1 MKRTLLILYVLAFTL
16 PLTGCSSDLLSSR
29 RDMERL
35 RPIQTMGLD
44 LGEDGYTISVSTGI
58 GPNEYPPLVMSDYG
72 PSIEDTITTL
82 QNDSPQDELF
92 YAHVQY
98 ILLGES
104 VMQSGILPVLEW
116 VERSPTMRLGT
127 PIFAVRGS
135 AADAVTASGE
145 NTDITMLL
153 ASLEREQQTRG
164 EPIYTLREIATDLYE
179 RGNTLCLSVVLK
191 SSEETVPVGSD
202 AALSVIPAG
211 YAVLED
217 GVITAY
223 LTEEESKGA
232 VIAHQAGNGMKI
244 TSAGHTLSLL
254 GSRTDFSGEWDGGT
268 LTGILIDCELE
279 TGILERSP
287 GAETD
292 ITQLQSELSDTV
304 TGWLRAVAERSQALS
319 CDFLCMETSVLK
331 NAPNE
336 SDEVTWD
343 EIFPTLPITVQ
354 VKTHIDKSY
363 DISG

>member
-1 MKRTLLILYVLAFTL
+1 MKRTLLILYMLVFSVL
-16 PLTGCSSDLLSSR
+16 LTGCEGDLFASR

-35 RPIQTMGLD
+35 RPIQTLGID
-44 LGEDGYTISVSTGI
+44 LGEDGYIISVSTGI
-58 GPNEYPPLVMSDYG
+58 GPNEYPPLVMSDFG

-104 VMQSGILPVLEW
+104 LTQSGILPVLDW

-164 EPIYTLREIATDLYE
+164 EPIYTLREVATDLYE
-179 RGNTLCLSVVLK
+179 RGNTLFLSVVLK
-191 SSEETVPVGSD
+191 SSEETVPVGTD
-202 AALSVIPAG
+202 ASLSVIPAG
-211 YAVLED
+211 YAVLRD
-217 GVITAY
+217 GVVISY

-244 TSAGHTLSLL
+244 TAGGHTMSLL
-254 GSRTDFSGEWDGGT
+254 SSKTDFSGEWDGGT

-304 TGWLRAVAERSQALS
+304 TGWLKAVAERSQALS

-336 SDEVTWD
+336 SDELTWD